1 MSENEAA
8 TKDDSGS
15 RKRRKRSK
23 GSQTCCEECCGTCHN
38 MADSITA
45 IKEKLD
51 KALNCIQEIEGLK
64 QKQSCLEERNKEL
77 ETSLEFAHSSITE
90 LNKKVDAQDKAI
102 KQLQEGVKSLTKQ
115 VSEEKQRSVK
125 LESHSR
131 RNNLNFFNIPEEKDE
146 SFQTSEN
153 VLRRF
158 MELELKL
165 SKKDSKE
172 ISFERVHRIGKSNSN
187 NSKPRPLIAKYTFHR
202 DKEFVLSKAKNL
214 RGTNF
219 AVARDFPKEI
229 VEKRKLLVPILKDA
243 KNSGHDAN
251 LVYDKL
257 YINGQLYRP

>member
-38 MADSITA
+38 MADSIAA

-64 QKQSCLEERNKEL
+64 QKS
-77 ETSLEFAHSSITE
+77 
-90 LNKKVDAQDKAI
+90 D
-102 KQLQEGVKSLTKQ
+102 
-115 VSEEKQRSVK
+115 
-125 LESHSR
+125 
-131 RNNLNFFNIPEEKDE
+131 
-146 SFQTSEN
+146 
-153 VLRRF
+153 
-158 MELELKL
+158 
-165 SKKDSKE
+165 
-172 ISFERVHRIGKSNSN
+172 SN
-187 NSKPRPLIAKYTFHR
+187 NSKPRPLIAKFTFHR

-243 KNSGHDAN
+243 KKSGHDAN